1 MVKKFRDAE
10 DVLMEIEEEELSNK
24 EKEYRKLMQQVPNF
38 NHENFTCDK
47 KVYENGSFIV
57 LKVKSRN
64 KVGYIAFNTKKIF
77 KDGGHT
83 HLNSLRMAKTII
95 DNVIN
100 KRTPKTKNIYL
111 LESHIRL
118 SNDEKYNRYIED
130 LIVARNTRNVRY
142 VNRTSDKKR

>member
-64 KVGYIAFNTKKIF
+64 KVGYIACNTKKIF

-83 HLNSLRMAKTII
+83 DLNSLRMAKTII

>member
-10 DVLMEIEEEELSNK
+10 DVLMEIAEEELSNK

-64 KVGYIAFNTKKIF
+64 KVGYIACNTKKIF

>member
-47 KVYENGSFIV
+47 KVYEKGSFIV

-64 KVGYIAFNTKKIF
+64 KVGYIACNTKKIF